1 MSLLKSHHPIKHL
14 KSFRYAFSGILHS
27 LYHEA
32 NFRIQIA
39 ITIFAVIGGIYYQIN
54 ATEWSVLII
63 SFASLL
69 SAEVLNTSIEN
80 FIDFVIP
87 KKSEVV
93 RIVKDLAAGFVLI
106 NAVSCL
112 IILFI
117 IFGKYILWKLKNI

>member
-1 MSLLKSHHPIKHL
+1 MSFFKSHHPVKHL
-14 KSFRYAFSGILHS
+14 KSFKYAFSGILHS

-32 NFRIQIA
+32 NFRVQLVLSL
-39 ITIFAVIGGIYYQIN
+39 FAFIGGIYFKIS

-80 FIDFVIP
+80 FIDYLIP

-93 RIVKDLAAGFVLI
+93 RIVKDLSAGFVLI
-106 NAVSCL
+106 NAVACL
-112 IILFI
+112 LILFI
-117 IFGKYILWKLKNI
+117 IFGKYLL

>member
-14 KSFRYAFSGILHS
+14 KSFKYAFSGILHS

-32 NFRIQIA
+32 NFRVQII
-39 ITIFAVIGGIYYQIN
+39 ITILAVIGGLYFQIS

-63 SFASLL
+63 AFASLL

-80 FIDFVIP
+80 FIDYLIP

-106 NAVSCL
+106 NAVACL
-112 IILFI
+112 LILLI
-117 IFGKYILWKLKNI
+117 IFGKYIL

>member
-1 MSLLKSHHPIKHL
+1 MSILKAHHPVKHL
-14 KSFRYAFSGILHS
+14 KSFKFAFSGILHT

-32 NFRIQIA
+32 NFRIQVILSLL
-39 ITIFAVIGGIYYQIN
+39 AVTLGFYYQISE
-54 ATEWSVLII
+54 AEWGVMILA
-63 SFASLL
+63 FASLL

-106 NAVSCL
+106 NAVACAF
-112 IILFI
+112 ILVI
-117 IFGKYILWKLKNI
+117 IFSKHILK

>member
-14 KSFRYAFSGILHS
+14 KSFKYAFSGILHS

-32 NFRIQIA
+32 NFRIQIL
-39 ITIFAVIGGIYYQIN
+39 ITLIAVIGGIYFKISS
-54 ATEWSVLII
+54 TEWSVLII
-63 SFASLL
+63 VFASLL

-80 FIDFVIP
+80 FINYVIP

-106 NAVSCL
+106 NAVACL
-112 IILFI
+112 LILFI
-117 IFGKYILWKLKNI
+117 IFGKYIL